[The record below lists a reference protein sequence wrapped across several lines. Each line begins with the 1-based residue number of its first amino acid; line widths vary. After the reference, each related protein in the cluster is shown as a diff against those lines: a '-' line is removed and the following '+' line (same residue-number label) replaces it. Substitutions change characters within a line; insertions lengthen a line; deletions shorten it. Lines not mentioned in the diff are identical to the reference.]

1 MPEPN
6 TSQQLFWQRP
16 LDIERALAV
25 LRQWATDQ
33 RSPHIVLDAVFQK
46 RAVTYVLRV
55 NQAAASALVSPLCA
69 LTNTIVRPFAGDLPP
84 VMIAGRIKSSTRHRP
99 LRTTDPEA
107 IVRGILAA
115 GIRVRGDETLRLQLI
130 LGPRR
135 IPLAVPNA
143 SPPSLVRPWWSIAW
157 SGDRGQIDGEKRQA
171 LRSKVS
177 DHGFAC
183 TLRLGVS
190 AKTPARRQAL
200 LLSLLAAI
208 RTCEAP
214 GVQLRL
220 RREPADRLNQATAP
234 RIWPLR
240 LGVGELLGLTSW
252 PLGDKDLPGQPAPH
266 PTPLPP
272 PAGTTGTERIDAGE
286 SARSADRPELQRM
299 LSYLT
304 EQRDID
310 YVIVHKVDRLARNRA
325 DDVAINLAISKAGA
339 TLVSCTENIDETP
352 SGILLHGIMS
362 SIAEFYSRNLAN
374 EVSKGHDPE
383 GPGRRHGRQ
392 GPTGLS
398 QRPPAGRARP

>member
-135 IPLAVPNA
+135 IPRWSVP
-143 SPPSLVRPWWSIAW
+143 
-157 SGDRGQIDGEKRQA
+157 GG
-171 LRSKVS
+171 RS
-177 DHGFAC
+177 
-183 TLRLGVS
+183 
-190 AKTPARRQAL
+190 
-200 LLSLLAAI
+200 
-208 RTCEAP
+208 P
-214 GVQLRL
+214 GVV
-220 RREPADRLNQATAP
+220 TA
-234 RIWPLR
+234 
-240 LGVGELLGLTSW
+240 G
-252 PLGDKDLPGQPAPH
+252 
-266 PTPLPP
+266 
-272 PAGTTGTERIDAGE
+272 
-286 SARSADRPELQRM
+286 RSM
-299 LSYLT
+299 
-304 EQRDID
+304 
-310 YVIVHKVDRLARNRA
+310 ARN
-325 DDVAINLAISKAGA
+325 D
-339 TLVSCTENIDETP
+339 
-352 SGILLHGIMS
+352 
-362 SIAEFYSRNLAN
+362 
-374 EVSKGHDPE
+374 
-383 GPGRRHGRQ
+383 RRC
-392 GPTGLS
+392 
-398 QRPPAGRARP
+398 AAR